1 MIVQAFALL
10 IPIVSVIAVFAF
22 VSVANWADA
31 RTKERE
37 AFYRSEVYKKLADST
52 GPQVQQVLAVMREQE
67 RNTERKGRD
76 GLRLGGLVVTLVG
89 IGLIAM
95 LTILEPKGSVWAVG
109 LIPLAVGT
117 ALLLYAD
124 VLAPPLPTQQ
134 TFVCGPTGT
143 SVM

>member
-117 ALLLYAD
+117 ALLLYAY
-124 VLAPPLPTQQ
+124 VLAPPLPA
-134 TFVCGPTGT
+134 GT
-143 SVM
+143 TDRGEQA